1 MSWTSLAR
9 SLRHTLISYHSPQSV
24 SVLSG
29 KENDTLGELDEA
41 TRLKAETIF
50 SSYYQTQSD
59 PHPDVQGLAPFN

>member
-1 MSWTSLAR
+1 
-9 SLRHTLISYHSPQSV
+9 
-24 SVLSG
+24 VLSG